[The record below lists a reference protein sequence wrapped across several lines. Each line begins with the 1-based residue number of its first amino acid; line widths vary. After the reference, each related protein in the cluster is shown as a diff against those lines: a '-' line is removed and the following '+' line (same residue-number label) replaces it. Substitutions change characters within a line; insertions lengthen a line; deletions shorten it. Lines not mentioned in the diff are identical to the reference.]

1 MTNAILELV
10 GLLSAFCGL
19 VSLMFLMIIYL
30 TVRRLGGS
38 IERRHVIV
46 ISGVSFFFF
55 LGAIVLNV
63 LGSTI

>member
-1 MTNAILELV
+1 MTNGILQLV

-19 VSLMFLMIIYL
+19 ISLMFLLIIYV

-55 LGAIVLNV
+55 LGAIALGI

>member
-1 MTNAILELV
+1 MTNGILQLV

-19 VSLMFLMIIYL
+19 ISLMFLLIIYV

-46 ISGVSFFFF
+46 IGGVSFLFF
-55 LGAIVLNV
+55 LGAIALGI

>member
-1 MTNAILELV
+1 MTNVILELV

-19 VSLMFLMIIYL
+19 VSLLFLMIIYL
-30 TVRRLGGS
+30 TVRRLGGN
-38 IERRHVIV
+38 IERRHAIV

-55 LGAIVLNV
+55 LGAVILNV

>member
-1 MTNAILELV
+1 MTNAILELI

-19 VSLMFLMIIYL
+19 VALMFLVIIYL
-30 TVRRLGGS
+30 TVRRLGGN

-46 ISGVSFFFF
+46 IGGVSFLFF
-55 LGAIVLNV
+55 LGAVMLNI

>member
-1 MTNAILELV
+1 MTNVILELV

-38 IERRHVIV
+38 IERRHAIV
-46 ISGVSFFFF
+46 IGGVSFSFF
-55 LGAIVLNV
+55 LGAIVLNIM
-63 LGSTI
+63 GSTI